1 MVMGQKMSV
10 GVKVSIFNRLEYQL
24 KKEQI
29 RVLSILVQSSEKK
42 RILPKS
48 HSQYYVSYL
57 LDDMLD
63 VTRYLLT
70 RQRSS
75 AVMATFKVC
84 PLISMCPCPEFF
96 ITETQS

>member
-42 RILPKS
+42 RIL
-48 HSQYYVSYL
+48 
-57 LDDMLD
+57 
-63 VTRYLLT
+63 
-70 RQRSS
+70 
-75 AVMATFKVC
+75 VC
-84 PLISMCPCPEFF
+84 VCVCVCALILGH
-96 ITETQS
+96 